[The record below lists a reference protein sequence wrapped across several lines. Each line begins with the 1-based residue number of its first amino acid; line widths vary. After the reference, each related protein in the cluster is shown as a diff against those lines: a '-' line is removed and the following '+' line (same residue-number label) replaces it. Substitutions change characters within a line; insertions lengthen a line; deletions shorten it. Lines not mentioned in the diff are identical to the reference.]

1 MQKIETKNINS
12 ILEGIKHIDDYGNEF
27 QLARELIMALEY
39 KSRFKISKKYY
50 GCQIIQICLLFNR
63 HYIEI

>member
-39 KSRFKISKKYY
+39 KSRFKISKK
-50 GCQIIQICLLFNR
+50 
-63 HYIEI
+63 